1 MVDRVLEIVQEQVV
15 VVVVVVVVL
24 VVAVVLAVAV
34 VVDLPAASDCNENK
48 PVAVEDVAVPGKKSN
63 PVVASEETV
72 ACLDQIWLQI
82 AVVVAVAVDLVY
94 KRFGCKN
101 FDLQKQDFLVT
112 GTEID
117 AVEVVVVA

>member
-1 MVDRVLEIVQEQVV
+1 M
-15 VVVVVVVVL
+15 
-24 VVAVVLAVAV
+24 
-34 VVDLPAASDCNENK
+34 
-48 PVAVEDVAVPGKKSN
+48 
-63 PVVASEETV
+63 
-72 ACLDQIWLQI
+72 
-82 AVVVAVAVDLVY
+82 AVVVAVGLAY